1 MGVRTNTVL
10 QVEVGQDNT
19 LDDSLF
25 ERSFTALL
33 DTLDHATSQVLTL
46 EASTTNYAV
55 PFGPVTQARIIYI
68 ESDLEIE
75 VSFGGGTATAAS
87 VTAVG
92 GTYPTSFTGV
102 ETLLLEID
110 GGGLITCT
118 FDVADQS
125 LAQVINRINACAA
138 LNGQPNIAFDDGGE
152 LQITSPTTGTSS
164 EVDIQGGT
172 GAATLGVSVAVTNGT
187 NVNPGTSN
195 LKIQRPADPT
205 GASAAQGVLAYFL
218 ATINTSAVSLT
229 NNSTTTNATVRIM
242 IAGDLASGSC

>member
-10 QVEVGQDNT
+10 SVEVGQDNT

-46 EASTTNYAV
+46 DASTTNYAV
-55 PFGPVTQARIIYI
+55 PFGAVTQARLIYI
-68 ESDLEIE
+68 ESDIEIE
-75 VSFGGGTATAAS
+75 VSFGGGVATGAS

-92 GTYPTSFTGV
+92 GTYPTSFTGT

-125 LAQVINRINACAA
+125 LVQVINRINACAA
-138 LNGQPNIAFDDGGE
+138 LNGQANVAFDNGGE
-152 LQITSPTTGTSS
+152 LQITSPTTGITS

-172 GAATLGVSVAVTNGT
+172 GAATLGLSVAVTNGI
-187 NVNPGTSN
+187 NSNPGTSN
-195 LKIQRPADPT
+195 LMIQRPADPT
-205 GASAAQGVLAYFL
+205 GASAAAGVLAYFL
-218 ATINTSAVSLT
+218 ATINTGSVLLT
-229 NNSTTTNATVRIM
+229 NNSTTLNATVRVM
-242 IAGDLASGSC
+242 IAGDLVAAVC